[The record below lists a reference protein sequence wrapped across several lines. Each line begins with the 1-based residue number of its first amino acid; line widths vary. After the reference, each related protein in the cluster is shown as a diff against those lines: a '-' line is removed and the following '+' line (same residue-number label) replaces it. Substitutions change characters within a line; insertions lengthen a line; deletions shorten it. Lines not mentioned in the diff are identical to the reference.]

1 MGIHEILT
9 KHMLWLLD
17 EKGGERADL
26 SMENLRGE
34 SLRGVNLSWASLR
47 GANLSDANLTGATLS
62 GADLRGA
69 DLRDANLSRAR
80 LVEANLSGAILS
92 GAKLTGA
99 VLSGANLREA
109 DLRGADLRDANLSDA
124 SLSGADLTGAKMP
137 ASYSVEIG
145 TSYVLDTSTSDETV
159 QQNEPQ
165 RPHRSEVLRRAEH
178 YITQDRAA
186 THGDAEDSFALIGRL
201 WGVWLDREVT
211 AYDVAMMMALF
222 KTARAKG
229 NPAHADNLVDLIGYA
244 ALAAEMAH
252 PTGGETQ

>member
-1 MGIHEILT
+1 MDIQEILT

-26 SMENLRGE
+26 SMGNLRGE

-62 GADLRGA
+62 GADLRDA
-69 DLRDANLSRAR
+69 NLSDANLSRAR

-109 DLRGADLRDANLSDA
+109 DWRGADLRDANLSD
-124 SLSGADLTGAKMP
+124 ADLTGAKMP

-244 ALAAEMAH
+244 ALAAEMAQ
-252 PTGGETQ
+252 TTEGETQ